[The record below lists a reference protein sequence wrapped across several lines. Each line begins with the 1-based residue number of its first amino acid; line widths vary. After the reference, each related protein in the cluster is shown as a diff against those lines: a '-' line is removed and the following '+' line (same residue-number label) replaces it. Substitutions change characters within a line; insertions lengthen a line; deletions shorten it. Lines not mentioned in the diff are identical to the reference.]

1 MKKKILSSVLIFM
14 FAWVAVGAL
23 DCGCAFASPIETKV
37 HKATQPSEGMDCHSS
52 GEAQSKKADDV
63 CCSGCELESK
73 APTPPNVTLAGPS
86 HNKLSEI
93 NLDIFTSG
101 ATGVLSITKS
111 SSASS
116 RFQDSHAHGVSFHD
130 APIYLAVQSFLI

>member
-37 HKATQPSEGMDCHSS
+37 HKTAKTSEGMDCHGS
-52 GEAQSKKADDV
+52 EETQSKKADDV

-73 APTPPNVTLAGPS
+73 APIPPSVLLTGPS
-86 HNKLSEI
+86 QNKLSEFG
-93 NLDIFTSG
+93 LDVFTSG
-101 ATGVLSITKS
+101 ATGVVSITKS
-111 SSASS
+111 SVVSS
-116 RFQDSHAHGVSFHD
+116 SFQDTHAQSVSIYST
-130 APIYLAVQSFLI
+130 PIYLAVQSFLI

>member
-1 MKKKILSSVLIFM
+1 MKKKIFSSVLIFM

-37 HKATQPSEGMDCHSS
+37 HKAAKTSEGMDCHGSE
-52 GEAQSKKADDV
+52 EAQSKKSEDV

-73 APTPPNVTLAGPS
+73 APFPPSITLTGPTQ
-86 HNKLSEI
+86 NNLSELTL
-93 NLDIFTSG
+93 NVFKSG
-101 ATGVLSITKS
+101 PTAVALVAKSTVS
-111 SSASS
+111 SSS
-116 RFQDSHAHGVSFHD
+116 FQGSNAQGVSIYG